1 VTSTQCVLIADDLT
15 GACDAAAPFAA
26 SGLSAVVPLAGKTP
40 VADVVS
46 FSTDSRD
53 VKPDEARRRLCAIAP
68 QVRQLAPR
76 VVFKKIDS
84 TLRGN
89 TGHEIVA
96 AVDAFACDAAVANPA
111 FPATGRIVV
120 AGHLL
125 AGDGSFRPIQML
137 TFLENHGAGK
147 CRHTPPGAIAFAID
161 DGIRFVSMEA
171 GRDADLDEIAAE
183 LLAIERPILWAGSA
197 GLASALAKRIAGPRH
212 PRPKAAASGPVLFCI
227 GSDHRLTVAQQRR
240 LLTAR
245 DVAVEPGAL
254 TEGRHVLLRLA
265 WGKIEPDELRAV
277 FTPHRPAAIVLSGGD
292 TASLVCRALGV
303 EAIQIRGELWPGIPV
318 GTLCGGAYDGV
329 AVVTKSGG
337 FGNPDTLVEIADY
350 FHG

>member
-26 SGLSAVVPLAGKTP
+26 SGLSTIVPLTAEVP

-46 FSTDSRD
+46 FSTGSRD
-53 VKPDEARRRLCAIAP
+53 VEPDEARRRLCAIAP

-76 VVFKKIDS
+76 IIFKKIDS

-96 AVDAFACDAAVANPA
+96 AVDVFGCDAAVVNPA

-137 TFLENHGAGK
+137 TYLQQHGAGE
-147 CRHTPPGAIAFAID
+147 CRHVPPGVIAEVID
-161 DGIRFVSMEA
+161 AGIRFLSMEA
-171 GRDADLDEIAAE
+171 ERDADLDEIAAE
-183 LLAIERPILWAGSA
+183 LLAIARPILWAGSA
-197 GLASALAKRIAGPRH
+197 GLAGALAKRIAGPKGE
-212 PRPKAAASGPVLFCI
+212 RPPAAASGPVLFCI
-227 GSDHRLTVAQQRR
+227 GSDHGLTVAQQRR
-240 LLTAR
+240 LLAVR

-254 TEGRHVLLRLA
+254 AEGRHVLLRLP

-277 FTPHRPAAIVLSGGD
+277 FTPCRPAAIVLSGGD

-303 EAIQIRGELWPGIPV
+303 ESIEIRGEFRSGIPI
-318 GTLCGGAYDGV
+318 GTLRGGAYDGL

-337 FGNPDTLVEIADY
+337 FGNPDTFVDIADY
-350 FHG
+350 FHA